1 MESKKKTR
9 KKKLIC
15 GRARGGRADERVEN
29 DSEMNRQIDEDDE
42 ERDGD
47 GPTPSKITDRH
58 GDRPVNQSVSH
69 IHSWPHYSAPPH
81 PDMHKGS
88 SVCLCVCVCLP
99 TEPLAGSL
107 DQLESQT
114 PHPNPAPPCMSD
126 TGAMMAHQPPK
137 DSTATQKICLLGDE
151 GSGSVASE
159 KFLFRKASF
168 NLILALMSRYHAGIK
183 TFPLAA

>member
-1 MESKKKTR
+1 MATGLSISLSATST
-9 KKKLIC
+9 L
-15 GRARGGRADERVEN
+15 
-29 DSEMNRQIDEDDE
+29 
-42 ERDGD
+42 
-47 GPTPSKITDRH
+47 GPITALRLTPTCTMALLYDC
-58 GDRPVNQSVSH
+58 V
-69 IHSWPHYSAPPH
+69 
-81 PDMHKGS
+81 
-88 SVCLCVCVCLP
+88 CVCVCLP

-107 DQLESQT
+107 DQLESQA

-168 NLILALMSRYHAGIK
+168 NLILALMARYHAGIK
-183 TFPLAA
+183 EFPLAV

>member
-1 MESKKKTR
+1 MATGLSISLSATST
-9 KKKLIC
+9 L
-15 GRARGGRADERVEN
+15 
-29 DSEMNRQIDEDDE
+29 
-42 ERDGD
+42 
-47 GPTPSKITDRH
+47 GPITALRLTPTCTMALLY
-58 GDRPVNQSVSH
+58 VS
-69 IHSWPHYSAPPH
+69 
-81 PDMHKGS
+81 
-88 SVCLCVCVCLP
+88 VCVCLP

-168 NLILALMSRYHAGIK
+168 NPILALMSRYQASK
-183 TFPLAA
+183 SFLLLCDETE